1 VQQGGIEYAR
11 RLLRKSVSGEDAD
24 RIVRSVE
31 QALHSAP
38 FSFASKTESQ
48 NLLTFVQDEQP
59 QTIALIL
66 SHLSGAQAAEVL
78 KGLPRGKQLEVV
90 RRMASM
96 ETTNPEVIHEVEA
109 SLEKRMASVVTQKF
123 EPSGGVERVAEVLNL
138 TDRAT
143 ERDILDGL
151 AQENPELVEEIRK
164 RMFVFEDILLVDD
177 KGVQQVL
184 KEIDAQ
190 ELSLSL
196 KTASDEVKEK
206 FFRNMSERAVR
217 LVLEEMEYMG
227 PVRLGQVDA
236 GQQRIAE
243 VCGGWRRTGKCRC
256 ADAQARRKS
265 LSRIIKNFEGSRQSR
280 ESRTFDMAELGEA
293 AREIVASAKEAAE
306 LIVAEARVEAERL
319 KAEAYAVGLE
329 KGKSAVRGEL
339 EHELAQEIRKAAS
352 RETAGLA
359 ATLGTVIA
367 AVHESREALV
377 RDSKEQLIALA
388 IDIARS
394 VVKREVRCASD
405 VAKLNLEEAI
415 RLSARRSKLLIHVNE
430 MDMNMLETVLDG
442 QPLLEEH
449 QSTVEFVPSNQVRQG
464 GCFVETAS
472 GSVDGRIETQLDEI
486 EKVLLGEDRNG

>member
-1 VQQGGIEYAR
+1 MNMGQSKRFSTSNGIKKAAVLLVSVGQEAASKVMGELDEEAIRAVSEEIAKLGTVTAEEQGRVMEEFYQMSVAKHYVQQGGIEYAR

-243 VCGGWRRTGKCRC
+243 VVRRLEE
-256 ADAQARRKS
+256 D
-265 LSRIIKNFEGSRQSR
+265 
-280 ESRTFDMAELGEA
+280 GE
-293 AREIVASAKEAAE
+293 VS
-306 LIVAEARVEAERL
+306 
-319 KAEAYAVGLE
+319 
-329 KGKSAVRGEL
+329 VRG
-339 EHELAQEIRKAAS
+339 
-352 RETAGLA
+352 
-359 ATLGTVIA
+359 
-367 AVHESREALV
+367 
-377 RDSKEQLIALA
+377 
-388 IDIARS
+388 RS
-394 VVKREVRCASD
+394 GEEEVVV
-405 VAKLNLEEAI
+405 
-415 RLSARRSKLLIHVNE
+415 
-430 MDMNMLETVLDG
+430 
-442 QPLLEEH
+442 
-449 QSTVEFVPSNQVRQG
+449 
-464 GCFVETAS
+464 
-472 GSVDGRIETQLDEI
+472 
-486 EKVLLGEDRNG
+486 